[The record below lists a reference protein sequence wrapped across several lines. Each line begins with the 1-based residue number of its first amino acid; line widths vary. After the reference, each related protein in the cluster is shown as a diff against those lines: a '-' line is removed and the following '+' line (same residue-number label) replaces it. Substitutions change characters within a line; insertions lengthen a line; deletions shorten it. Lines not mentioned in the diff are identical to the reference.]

1 MSAAVD
7 VWSWRARIRLAC
19 GQTISDVFAKIPA
32 LESAFGTFRGAV
44 RVYPTIDDLAH
55 RCGLRGPED

>member
-1 MSAAVD
+1 ME
-7 VWSWRARIRLAC
+7 LA
-19 GQTISDVFAKIPA
+19 GPDPAGLRQTISDVFAKIPA
-32 LESAFGTFRGAV
+32 LESVLGTFRGAV